1 MNSIQDP
8 DFREIDAPLPVAE
21 NDPPPMANASNM
33 KPRKKPKTKSRT
45 RKASVDVTASTEP
58 ILASVETAASDY
70 HETLADGT
78 EKVPAGDAP
87 DAVDGADDAAHRAE
101 IASWDD
107 LPTGEYFSDLI
118 LSEQDRIDAL
128 LEATREPDWK
138 PGEASAKDN
147 ITALNW
153 LKNTDAAEY
162 ENVIS
167 TLKARGVRIV
177 PLEKKIKALD
187 PKLSGDAPAEILVTL
202 INENVELFHDA
213 AKSKHGYADLTTDDG
228 IRHTYALNSEAF
240 EQLAVTLFYAQTG
253 AGPSKETINTALNT
267 IKAMASCNAVARPVF
282 QRTGKDEQGA
292 VWVDLGREDRK
303 AVRITAAG
311 FEVLAAPDDIR
322 FRRSELTAALPLPSV
337 DGDINA
343 LRPLLNVETDEDY
356 VLAVGWILGAF
367 SPSGP
372 YLLLVVTGEQGT
384 AKSTFTRLIKRSVD
398 PVSLAELRSMPKD
411 ERDLMIA
418 ATNCHVLAFDNVSKI
433 SDEQSD
439 ILCRL
444 ATGGGYATRKLHT
457 DADEQVFDATR
468 PVIMNGI
475 GSIATRGDLI
485 DRVIPVSLAPI
496 PRDARKTQAE
506 IDKRFEQALPRF
518 LGAIFNAIARGLRE
532 PVQLVEPPRQ
542 ADFANWVASCEPAL
556 WPPGT
561 FMQAYSA
568 SRDDAD
574 EDLLEA
580 DIVAETVLKFMDKE
594 DDWKGTATELQMALE
609 HLIPDRQKKFW
620 PVGSN
625 SLSNRL
631 KRAAPLLKQRGVEF
645 TSRRSNGRRLIFLM
659 KPSGQAPLFVSEI

>member
-1 MNSIQDP
+1 MTSIHDP
-8 DFREIDAPLPVAE
+8 VFGGIDAPLPAAE
-21 NDPPPMANASNM
+21 TH
-33 KPRKKPKTKSRT
+33 KPLKGNGSKSRSRTLPKTKRRSRKAQFET
-45 RKASVDVTASTEP
+45 TASPGTVLASVDTTD
-58 ILASVETAASDY
+58 SDH
-70 HETLADGT
+70 HEA
-78 EKVPAGDAP
+78 PAGDTP
-87 DAVDGADDAAHRAE
+87 DAVDGTDDAAYRAE
-101 IASWDD
+101 IASWGD
-107 LPTGEYFSDLI
+107 LPTGEHLLDI
-118 LSEQDRIDAL
+118 IVSERERINAL
-128 LEATREPDWK
+128 LEATRAPDWK
-138 PGEASAKDN
+138 PGAPFKKDN

-162 ENVIS
+162 EDCIS
-167 TLKARGVRIV
+167 TLRACGVRIG
-177 PLEKKIKALD
+177 PLQQTIKALD
-187 PKLSGDAPAEILVTL
+187 PKLSGDAPAEILIDL

-228 IRHTYALNSEAF
+228 VRHTYALNSQAF
-240 EQLAVTLFYAQTG
+240 EQLAVTLFYGQTG
-253 AGPSKETINTALNT
+253 AGPSKETINTAFNT
-267 IKAMASCNAVARPVF
+267 IKAMASCNALARPVYL
-282 QRTGKDEQGA
+282 RTGKDEQGA
-292 VWVDLGREDRK
+292 IWIDLGKDDWN
-303 AVRITAAG
+303 AVCITAAG
-311 FEVLAAPDDIR
+311 WEVLAAPDDIR
-322 FRRSELTAALPLPSV
+322 FRRSELTAALPMPSI

-356 VLAVGWILGAF
+356 VLTVGWILGAF

-372 YLLLVVTGEQGT
+372 YPLLVVTGEQGT

-398 PVSLAELRSMPKD
+398 PVTLAELRSMPKD

-457 DADEQVFDATR
+457 DDIEQVFDATR

-485 DRVIPVSLAPI
+485 DRAIAVSLAPI

-506 IDKRFEQALPRF
+506 IDKRFEEALPRF
-518 LGAIFNAIARGLRE
+518 LGAIFNAIAHGLRE
-532 PVQLVEPPRQ
+532 PVQLGEPPRL

-561 FMQAYSA
+561 FMWAYGA

-580 DIVAETVLKFMDKE
+580 DLVAETVLKFMDKRQS
-594 DDWKGTATELQMALE
+594 WQGSATELQDALE
-609 HLIPDRQKKFW
+609 DLIPDRQKKFW
-620 PVGSN
+620 PAGSN
-625 SLSNRL
+625 SLSTRL

-645 TSRRSNGRRLIFLM
+645 VRRATNGRRQICLV
-659 KPSGQAPLFVSEI
+659 KPSGQAPFFVTEI